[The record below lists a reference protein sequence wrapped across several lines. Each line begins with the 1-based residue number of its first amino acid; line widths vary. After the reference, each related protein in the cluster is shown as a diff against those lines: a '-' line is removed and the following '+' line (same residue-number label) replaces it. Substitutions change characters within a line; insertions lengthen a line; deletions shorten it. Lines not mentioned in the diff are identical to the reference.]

1 MGNPKP
7 RASGN
12 WTTTAVAVGNSTN
25 PDEVGKNKGW
35 YICAQITNSRSDSSR
50 GEKVKKVGSLEQV
63 PHESQ

>member
-25 PDEVGKNKGW
+25 PDEVDKNKG
-35 YICAQITNSRSDSSR
+35 
-50 GEKVKKVGSLEQV
+50 
-63 PHESQ
+63 